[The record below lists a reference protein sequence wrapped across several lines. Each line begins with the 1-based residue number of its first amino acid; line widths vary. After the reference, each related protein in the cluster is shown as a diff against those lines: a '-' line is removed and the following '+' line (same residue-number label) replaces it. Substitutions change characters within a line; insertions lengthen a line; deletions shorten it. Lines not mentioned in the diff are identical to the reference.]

1 MVNYF
6 FRKIIL
12 GAGGMSLIC
21 VMSVHGQEDYSLWTH
36 SSNIVIN
43 TSATGYNIAGALN
56 NFPYLI
62 RLNSSSFNFA
72 QAKGKGQDVRFSNA
86 SNAHLPYQIAKW
98 DSAVQSAALWVNVDL
113 ISGNN
118 STQYIKMYWGRSTAA
133 DSSKGSAV
141 FSTAQGFAGVWHLDS
156 GSTAAD
162 GSTQPYLNA
171 TGSGNNGYDFVTTA
185 AVGGVSAAAALFS
198 GGDYVSVARPVQDDF
213 TIAFWVKT
221 SDINSPTGTQ
231 WYQGNG
237 MVDGEVPM
245 VMNDYGV
252 AFLNSKAAFGTGNAD
267 NTIQSTTLINNGTWH
282 FIAATRV
289 RSSGAK
295 ILYVDGVQEATGTG
309 STNTLNAASWLFF
322 GAIQTN
328 IDFFYGVID
337 EVQISSAVR
346 SAAWIK
352 LSSLNQKPV
361 PPTSP
366 PKIQYPTSEI
376 LLPPYVFF
384 TPITPTYDI
393 EQTDSITI
401 TPVLFNYLTFDNA
414 TGTIGGWADGD
425 QPRTA
430 FIVRAYNAAG
440 FGADTIYITASNT
453 SVRGSAS
460 AGIGMPAIRGICAEK
475 SGEAVRIFYSLPVP
489 AHVQEIQFVMY
500 NLKGSA
506 VWQKRLGADQRKT
519 GTLSIP
525 AKGTAEAFSSG
536 VYFVEMRTVFSSGL
550 EGSGLYITGK
560 QVVIP

>member
-1 MVNYF
+1 MVKHF
-6 FRKIIL
+6 SRKIIL
-12 GAGGMSLIC
+12 GAGGLSLIC
-21 VMSVHGQEDYSLWTH
+21 AMSVHGQEDYTQWTY
-36 SSNIVIN
+36 SRNIVIN
-43 TSATGYNIAGALN
+43 TSATGYNIASALN

-62 RLNSSSFNFA
+62 RLNSSSFDFA
-72 QAKGKGQDVRFSNA
+72 QAKGKGQDIRFSNA
-86 SNAHLPYQIAKW
+86 SNVHLSYQIAKW
-98 DSAVQSAALWVNVDL
+98 DSAVQSAALWVKVDV

-118 STQYIKMYWGRSTAA
+118 STQYIRMYWGRSAAA

-162 GSTQPYLNA
+162 GSTQPYLDA
-171 TGSGNNGYDFVTTA
+171 TGSGNNGYDFVNTA

-198 GGDYVSVARPVQDDF
+198 GGDYSSIHRPVQDDF

-221 SDINSPTGTQ
+221 SDNSSPTGTQ

-237 MVDGEVPM
+237 MVDGEAANV
-245 VMNDYGV
+245 VNDYGV
-252 AFLNSKAAFGTGNAD
+252 AFLNSKAAFGTGNPD
-267 NTIQSTTLINNGTWH
+267 NTIQSATLINNGNWH

-309 STNTLNAASWLFF
+309 STNTLNVPQWLYF
-322 GAIQTN
+322 GALQTN

-346 SAAWIK
+346 SADWIK
-352 LSSLNQKPV
+352 LSNLNQKPV

-366 PKIQYPTSEI
+366 PKIQYSTSEI
-376 LLPPYVFF
+376 LLPPNQFF

-401 TPVLFNYLTFDNA
+401 TPILFNYLTFDNA

-440 FGADTIYITASNT
+440 FGADTIYITVSNT

-460 AGIGMPAIRGICAEK
+460 AGIGMPVIRGICAEK
-475 SGEAVRIFYSLPVP
+475 SCEAVRILYSIPVP
-489 AHVQEIQFVMY
+489 AQVREIQFVMY

-519 GTLSIP
+519 GTLSVP
-525 AKGTAEAFSSG
+525 VKGTTG
-536 VYFVEMRTVFSSGL
+536 VYFVEMRTVFSPGL
-550 EGSGLYITGK
+550 DGSGIYVTGK